1 MKIVIGYPPNIET
14 IERTFPD
21 IRNMPVVFCYGD
33 TIYNPRE
40 SVAVPVH
47 LQKHEEVHSWQQEE
61 HEGGIDGWWNDY
73 LRDPLF
79 RIEQE
84 IPAYARQVA
93 YIHQQSGGRKTEQA
107 LQMYS
112 RALSGPIY
120 GNAISYF
127 SAKQRIKKAMQSPEE

>member
-1 MKIVIGYPPNIET
+1 MKIVIGFPPNIET

-21 IRNMPVVFCYGD
+21 IRKQPVVFCYGD

-40 SVAVPVH
+40 NVSVPRH
-47 LQKHEEVHSWQQEE
+47 LQVHEEVHSRQQEA
-61 HEGGIDGWWNDY
+61 HEDGVDGWWSEY

-84 IPAYARQVA
+84 VPAYAAQVA
-93 YIHQQSGGRKTEQA
+93 FIHQQSRGSKTEQA

-120 GNAISYF
+120 GHAISYF
-127 SAKQRIKKAMQSPEE
+127 SAKQRIKKAMQAVED